1 MLLNILAFCLLAC
14 LRSGTE
20 AYPVKPASP
29 REGAPPEE
37 LAKYY
42 SAIRHYINLIT
53 RQRSVFLFLF
63 LLDANHKVDYTLC
76 HNDAHFFLR
85 YGKRASPDTAFSDRL
100 VRENIPETSFIGLVK
115 PILMIITR

>member
-1 MLLNILAFCLLAC
+1 MNQTGTVMSLNILALCFLVCLYF
-14 LRSGTE
+14 GTE

-53 RQRSVFLFLF
+53 RQR
-63 LLDANHKVDYTLC
+63 
-76 HNDAHFFLR
+76 
-85 YGKRASPDTAFSDRL
+85 YGKRGFPDNGFSD
-100 VRENIPETSFIGLVK
+100 VFVKETIPENNYGFGGLPVG
-115 PILMIITR
+115 LW